1 MNESD
6 ARKYIKNLV
15 LRNKPKTLEI
25 ALEHY
30 KTKFGHSF
38 WGVKTSAKVPAT
50 EKEINDLFGSQAQID
65 RLSAS

>member
-38 WGVKTSAKVPAT
+38 WGVKGEKTT
-50 EKEINDLFGSQAQID
+50 EQVAMEVFGIK
-65 RLSAS
+65 